1 MSEKELIDALWLLM
15 AAILVLAIQGGFL
28 CLESGLTRSKNAI
41 NVALKNAFDLLVVV
55 TLYWL
60 LGFGLMFGNH
70 HQGTLDTQWLAADF
84 SQTSFW
90 EAGFFFFQLTFC
102 ATAATIVSG
111 AIAERSR
118 FVTYVALTI
127 LIAGFIYP
135 WVGYWSW
142 SSAFNEVGGW
152 LENLGF
158 VDFAGSSVVH
168 SVGGWVALAAIIVI
182 GPRTGRFLN
191 GKPQEIPGSNLPLA
205 MLGMLFFLLGWLGF
219 NGGSTLEF
227 NAQVPGIIVNT
238 LMAAAAGGITSLLI
252 ANSLLKGQQVTPLTI
267 NGTLAGLVAITAGV
281 HAVSTPAALLIGSLG
296 SLIMVVA
303 DRLLIK
309 LQLDDA
315 ISAIPV
321 HLAAGIWGTLAV
333 AIFGQLDELNTGLD
347 RLAQL
352 QIQLLG
358 IIVIGLFS
366 FTLAYLFLMAIRRW
380 LPLRVS
386 AEGEAVGLNVS
397 EHGAKTELNELL
409 QAMAEQEKSGNLQQ
423 KMPIEPFTEVGQIA
437 RQYNRV
443 MDKLNR
449 MITRTRLIVRDIR
462 DGVITFTEQGIITSV
477 NPGAEHLFGSAA
489 GRLTGQ
495 PTQNLLHA
503 SCQDLYPYLKLEQ
516 LLPRLAAGQNE
527 GPHELLAQNQ
537 EGHTFPIEITTAA
550 SPTEGGV
557 QYSAVIRDISERK
570 RMEEQLHRHSELAQV
585 TLEAI
590 TQGVI
595 TCDQSMN
602 TVYLNPIA
610 ANLLGRT
617 SKEAFGYPVQKLFEL
632 MTADDKP
639 ISIESVCKKEAQQTL
654 KLLNKQQQSL
664 DVELNPARLH
674 DDKGKPM
681 GWVLV
686 LQDITHSNRL
696 QQKLNFQAIHDNLT
710 GLINRREFERRL
722 QGVTE
727 DFQASDPNT
736 EHLLCY
742 LDLDRFKIVN
752 DSCGHKAGDLLLKQ
766 LAQHLQPL
774 LRQSD
779 TFARLGGD
787 EFGIILQHCS
797 VNKGLEIAE
806 KLRLAVDTFR
816 FSWEQQVFTLGV
828 SIGLVHLNAQHQDID
843 EILSQADS
851 ACYAAKNLGRNCV
864 HLYAPDSNQIEYE
877 QQQVQWVNR
886 IQEALEQDQFRLFQ
900 QRIQPLNEHEK
911 QETTHFEILLRMQG
925 PDGQMIPPGAFIP
938 SAERFNM
945 MPQIDLWVIRNTLAW
960 MGDQLQKSNQPFY
973 CSINLSGASIGHQA
987 CLEAIQHN
995 IEKHRIPAH
1004 YICFEITETN
1014 AMADLSKAKD
1024 FISQLKKLGCRF
1036 ALDDFGSGL
1045 SSFGYLKKLEVD
1057 YLKID
1062 GIFIREL
1069 ANNPLDQAIVASINN
1084 IAHIL
1089 QLQTIAEFV
1098 EDAPTLD
1105 VLKQLGI
1112 DFVQGYHLGRPEPL
1126 EKLGQVNL
1134 MPR

>member
-1 MSEKELIDALWLLM
+1 MNEVELINALWLLM
-15 AAILVLAIQGGFL
+15 AAVLVLTMQGGFL

-55 TLYWL
+55 ALYWL
-60 LGFGLMFGNH
+60 LGFNLMFGNH
-70 HQGTLDTQWLAADF
+70 QQGFMDTQWLAPDF
-84 SQTSFW
+84 SQSSFW

-118 FVTYVALTI
+118 FITYMALTI
-127 LIAGFIYP
+127 LIAAFIYP
-135 WVGYWSW
+135 LVGNWSW
-142 SSAFNEVGGW
+142 SSAFNPTGGW
-152 LENLGF
+152 LEQLGF

-168 SVGGWVALAAIIVI
+168 SVGGWVALAAIIVL
-182 GPRTGRFLN
+182 GPRTGRFVK
-191 GKPQEIPGSNLPLA
+191 GKPQDIPGSNLPLA
-205 MLGMLFFLLGWLGF
+205 MLGMLFFLVGWLGF

-238 LMAAAAGGITSLLI
+238 LMAAAAGGITSLLL
-252 ANSLLKGQQVTPLTI
+252 ANTWLHGQQVTPLTI

-281 HAVSTPAALLIGSLG
+281 HAVSTPAALLIGSIG
-296 SLIMVVA
+296 SLVMLLA
-303 DRLLIK
+303 DRLLLR

-333 AIFGQLDELNTGLD
+333 AIFGQPELLGTGLS

-358 IIVIGLFS
+358 ILVIGLFS
-366 FTLAYLFLMAIRRW
+366 FTLAYLFLIILKRFIT
-380 LPLRVS
+380 LRVT
-386 AEGEAVGLNVS
+386 AEGEAAGLNVS

-409 QAMAEQEKSGNLQQ
+409 QAMSEQEKTGNLQQ
-423 KMPIEPFTEVGQIA
+423 KMPVEPFTEVGQIA
-437 RQYNRV
+437 RQYNQV

-477 NPGAEHLFGSAA
+477 NPSAEHLFGSTA

-495 PTQNLLHA
+495 PTQNLLHS
-503 SCQDLYPYLKLEQ
+503 SCQHLYPYLKLEQ
-516 LLPRLAAGQNE
+516 LLPRLAAGHNE
-527 GPHELLAQNQ
+527 GPHELLAQHQ
-537 EGHTFPIEITTAA
+537 DGHSFTIEITTAA

-595 TCDQSMN
+595 TCDQNMH
-602 TVYLNPIA
+602 TVYLNPVA
-610 ANLLGRT
+610 ANLLGWT
-617 SKEAFGYPVQKLFEL
+617 SKAAFGLPVQDLFEL
-632 MTADDKP
+632 STAEGELMTVEA
-639 ISIESVCKKEAQQTL
+639 ICKQQSKQTL
-654 KLLNKQQQSL
+654 KLTSQKQQVL
-664 DVELNPARLH
+664 DIELNPARLH
-674 DDKGKPM
+674 DDKGQPM

-686 LQDITHSNRL
+686 FQDITHSNRL
-696 QQKLNFQAIHDNLT
+696 QEQLNFQAIHDNLT
-710 GLINRREFERRL
+710 GLINRREFEQRL
-722 QGVTE
+722 HRLAE
-727 DFQASDPNT
+727 DFKTVDPDA

-752 DSCGHKAGDLLLKQ
+752 DSCGHQAGDLLLKQ
-766 LAQHLQPL
+766 LARQLQPL
-774 LRQSD
+774 LRESD

-787 EFGIILQHCS
+787 EFGILLKYCS
-797 VNKGLEIAE
+797 VEKGLEIAE
-806 KLRLAVDTFR
+806 RLRLAVDAFR
-816 FSWEQQVFTLGV
+816 FTWEQQTFTLGV
-828 SIGLVHLNAQHQDID
+828 SIGLVHLNAQHQGID

-864 HLYAPDSNQIEYE
+864 HLYAPENKQVEYQ
-877 QQQVQWVNR
+877 QQQVHWVNR
-886 IQEALEQDQFRLFQ
+886 IQEALEKDQFRLYQ
-900 QRIQPLNEHEK
+900 QTIQPLNEDE
-911 QETTHFEILLRMQG
+911 QESKHFEILLRLQ
-925 PDGQMIPPGAFIP
+925 DSEGQVIPPGAFIP

-960 MGDQLQKSNQPFY
+960 MGDQLQQSNLPLY
-973 CSINLSGASIGHQA
+973 CSINLSGASIGNGT
-987 CLEAIQHN
+987 CLEEIRKN

-1004 YICFEITETN
+1004 YICFEITETT
-1014 AMADLSKAKD
+1014 AMADLSRAQD
-1024 FISQLKKLGCRF
+1024 FISRLKKLGCRF

-1045 SSFGYLKKLEVD
+1045 SSFGYLKQLEVD

-1069 ANNPLDQAIVASINN
+1069 AENSLDQAIVASINN
-1084 IAHIL
+1084 IGHL
-1089 QLQTIAEFV
+1089 LKLQTIAEFV
-1098 EDAPTLD
+1098 EDAAILD
-1105 VLKQLGI
+1105 VLKQLGV
-1112 DFVQGYHLGRPEPL
+1112 DFAQGYHLGHPEPL
-1126 EKLGQVNL
+1126 EKLGNVSL

>member
-1 MSEKELIDALWLLM
+1 MSEKELIDALWLLI
-15 AAILVLAIQGGFL
+15 AAVLVLAMQGGFL

-70 HQGTLDTQWLAADF
+70 HQVIDTQWLAADF
-84 SQTSFW
+84 SQISFW

-118 FVTYVALTI
+118 FITYVALTV

-135 WVGYWSW
+135 LVGRWSW
-142 SSAFNEVGGW
+142 SSAFNGTGGW

-168 SVGGWVALAAIIVI
+168 SVGGWVALAAIIVL
-182 GPRTGRFLN
+182 GPRTGRFIS

-227 NAQVPGIIVNT
+227 NVQVPGIIVNT
-238 LMAAAAGGITSLLI
+238 LMAASAGGITSLLI
-252 ANSLLKGQQVTPLTI
+252 ANSLFKGQQVTPLTI
-267 NGTLAGLVAITAGV
+267 NGTLAGLVAITAGA
-281 HAVSTPAALLIGSLG
+281 HAVSTPIALLIGSLG
-296 SLIMVVA
+296 SVVMLLA
-303 DRLLIK
+303 DRLLLK

-333 AIFGQLDELNTGLD
+333 AIFGQLERLDTGLE
-347 RLAQL
+347 RLEQL

-358 IIVIGLFS
+358 IIVIGIFS
-366 FTLAYLFLMAIRRW
+366 FTLAYLFLMIIKRW
-380 LPLRVS
+380 IPLRVS
-386 AEGEAVGLNVS
+386 AEGEAIGLNVS

-409 QAMAEQEKSGNLQQ
+409 QAMSEQEKSGDLQQ
-423 KMPIEPFTEVGQIA
+423 KMPVEPFTEVGQIA
-437 RQYNRV
+437 RQYNQV

-477 NPGAEHLFGSAA
+477 NPGAEHLFGSTA

-495 PTQNLLHA
+495 PTQNLLHP
-503 SCQDLYPYLKLEQ
+503 SCRDLYPYLKLEQ
-516 LLPRLAAGQNE
+516 LLPRLASGQNE
-527 GPHELLAQNQ
+527 GPHELLAQHQ
-537 EGHTFPIEITTAA
+537 GGHTFPIEITTAA

-595 TCDQSMN
+595 TCDQNMN

-617 SKEAFGYPVQKLFEL
+617 SKEAFGHPVKDLFEL
-632 MTADDKP
+632 KTAEDKP
-639 ISIESVCKKEAQQTL
+639 ITIEMVCKKAVQQTL
-654 KLLNKQQQSL
+654 KLSNLQKKTL
-664 DVELNPARLH
+664 DIELNPARLY
-674 DDKGKPM
+674 DDQGQPM

-696 QQKLNFQAIHDNLT
+696 KEQLNFQAIHDNLT
-710 GLINRREFERRL
+710 GLINRREFEYRL
-722 QGVTE
+722 QNLMKEFKT
-727 DFQASDPNT
+727 SDSND

-766 LAQHLQPL
+766 LAQQLQPL

-787 EFGIILQHCS
+787 EFGILLNHCS

-806 KLRLAVDTFR
+806 KLRLAVDAFR
-816 FSWEQQVFTLGV
+816 FTWEQQIFTIGV
-828 SIGLVHLNAQHQDID
+828 SIGLVHLNSQHQGAD

-864 HLYAPDSNQIEYE
+864 HLYSPDNGQVEYE
-877 QQQVQWVNR
+877 QQQVHWVNK
-886 IQEALEQDQFRLFQ
+886 IQEALEKDNFRLYQ
-900 QRIQPLNEHEK
+900 QKIQPLNENEK
-911 QETTHFEILLRMQG
+911 QEKTHFEILLRMLG
-925 PDGQMIPPGAFIP
+925 PEGQIIPPGAFIP

-960 MGDQLQKSNQPFY
+960 MGDQLQDSNLPLY
-973 CSINLSGASIGHQA
+973 CSINLSGASIGNEA
-987 CLEAIQHN
+987 CLEAIQSN

-1004 YICFEITETN
+1004 YICFEITETS
-1014 AMADLSKAKD
+1014 AMADLSKARD
-1024 FISQLKKLGCRF
+1024 FITQLKKLGCRF

-1062 GIFIREL
+1062 GIFIRDL
-1069 ANNPLDQAIVASINN
+1069 ANSPLDQAIVASINN

-1098 EDAPTLD
+1098 EDAATLD

-1126 EKLGQVNL
+1126 EKLGHVNI